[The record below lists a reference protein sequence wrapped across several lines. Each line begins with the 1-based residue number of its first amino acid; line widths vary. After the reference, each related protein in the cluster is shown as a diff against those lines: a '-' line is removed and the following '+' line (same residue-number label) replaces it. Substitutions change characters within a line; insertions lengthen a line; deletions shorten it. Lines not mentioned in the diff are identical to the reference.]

1 MTRRILAG
9 FLGVLAAM
17 LLLVVVPLGVR
28 LTSQER
34 SDFVAS
40 TKASAR
46 SLAAVAEESLGDVTD
61 PADQRRPKL
70 LVEAGDA
77 AMLLDRAGNVVVTAG
92 RAFPSAAVIR
102 PGNRVTTHVPG
113 SVVVTALVGSA
124 AHPDGRVILVRDA
137 APLEHRE
144 HKLWLLLAAATAVT
158 VAFGLAVASLL
169 ARWIGR
175 PLRPLQAAAARL
187 GHGEIAVRAEVG
199 SGPPELRELATTFNE
214 MAARIAS
221 LLDRQHNMTADVSHQ
236 LRTPLS
242 ALRLRLELLADDV
255 PDELRADLADAQ
267 RELARLNRLVDG
279 LLAVARA
286 EEVRTMPEPTD
297 IAAVVDER
305 VEMWRPVADDKQIRL
320 SSSTCRDSVA
330 VTPGHL
336 EQILDNLIAN
346 SLEALAPG
354 ERLDVSAVR
363 ENGHVV
369 LTVADNGPGMT
380 AAHRAEAFTRYGGEA
395 AAGRSGLGLA
405 IVSRLVTADHGRIDL
420 DETAGGGLSV
430 VVRLPAA

>member
-17 LLLVVVPLGVR
+17 LLLVVVPLGLR

-61 PADQRRPKL
+61 PAEQRSPKL

-92 RAFPSAAVIR
+92 RPFPEGVIR
-102 PGNRVTTHVPG
+102 PGNRVATHVDG
-113 SVVVTALVGSA
+113 SIVVTALVGSA
-124 AHPDGRVILVRDA
+124 AHPDGRVILARDA

-144 HKLWLLLAAATAVT
+144 HKLWLLLAAATAV
-158 VAFGLAVASLL
+158 AVALGSAVAWLL
-169 ARWIGR
+169 ARWIAR
-175 PLRPLQAAAARL
+175 PLRPLQSAAARL
-187 GHGEIAVRAEVG
+187 GHGEIAARAEAG
-199 SGPPELRELATTFNE
+199 TGPPELRELATTFNE

-221 LLDRQHNMTADVSHQ
+221 LLDRQRNMTADVSHQ

-255 PDELRADLADAQ
+255 PVELRADLADAQ

-286 EEVRTMPEPTD
+286 EEARTMPKSTD
-297 IAAVVDER
+297 VAAVVEER
-305 VEMWRPVADDKQIRL
+305 VEMWRPVADDKQVGL
-320 SSSTCRDSVA
+320 SSSTCRASVA

-346 SLEALAPG
+346 SLEALAAG
-354 ERLDVSAVR
+354 ERVEVSAVR
-363 ENGHVV
+363 EERHIV

-395 AAGRSGLGLA
+395 AAGKSGLGLA
-405 IVSRLVTADHGRIDL
+405 IVSRLVRADHGSIDL